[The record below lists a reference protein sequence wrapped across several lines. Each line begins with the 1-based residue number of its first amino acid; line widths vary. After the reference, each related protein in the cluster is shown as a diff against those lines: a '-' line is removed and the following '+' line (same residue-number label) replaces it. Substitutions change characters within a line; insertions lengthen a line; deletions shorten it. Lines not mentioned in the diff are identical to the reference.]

1 VARNFLPPSICA
13 CLRSTYFLIDLVVC
27 ISLFFMKLSCVY
39 LDDWFHLVPPVLFIW
54 FFVHFKNL
62 KRSLVRSWFI
72 PYPFYDPIIGESYAG
87 CMCNRLGWMQVK
99 HLLTLMIC
107 LHDFAKQQRTAER
120 GKETISQPLHPVF
133 VLRNTVHIWIKE
145 DKLQRHWSQL
155 CTSSTPTLNIYHI

>member
-1 VARNFLPPSICA
+1 LSCVYLF
-13 CLRSTYFLIDLVVC
+13 
-27 ISLFFMKLSCVY
+27 FFMKLSCVY

-54 FFVHFKNL
+54 FCVHFKNL

-107 LHDFAKQQRTAER
+107 LHDFAKQLRTAEAKKQLANLCILYLCLEIQYIYESKR
-120 GKETISQPLHPVF
+120 TSCKGIGANYVPVVLQP
-133 VLRNTVHIWIKE
+133 
-145 DKLQRHWSQL
+145 
-155 CTSSTPTLNIYHI
+155 